1 MRGSGMREY
10 CPGVAAHAG
19 VDVNTD
25 GWQSVIEM
33 IMEQAAAMTAMSQ

>member
-1 MRGSGMREY
+1 MREG